1 MEQNDPQLMNGE
13 TIVFQ
18 TKKHWF
24 APVADSWKAVLLIL
38 GSLVLAWLQTSETGG
53 LMGFVNRVLNLLE
66 IVLMLGGI
74 GWIIYNIVAWSSA
87 EYVLTN
93 RRVLGQEGLL
103 RKRQTDSL
111 LTAISDVRMR
121 VTGLGGM
128 LKYGNIQLLTASGEA
143 GVDNFTTVRDAVDF
157 KKAIL
162 EQKIAAENAKG
173 AAPATAAA
181 TATAT
186 GAAPTDAQAALS
198 TLNNLHASGA
208 ITDDEYNAK
217 KAEILAR
224 I

>member
-1 MEQNDPQLMNGE
+1 MEDNDPQLMSGE
-13 TIVFQ
+13 KIVFQ

-38 GSLVLAWLQTSETGG
+38 GSLVLAWLQTEQTTGV
-53 LMGFVNRVLNLLE
+53 MGFVNRVLNLLE
-66 IVLMLGGI
+66 IALMLGGI
-74 GWIIYNIVAWSSA
+74 GLIIYNIVAWSSA

-93 RRVLGQEGLL
+93 RRVVGHEGLI

-111 LTAISDVRMR
+111 LSAISDVRLR
-121 VTGLGGM
+121 ITGLGGM
-128 LKYGNIQLLTASGEA
+128 LKYGNIQLMTASGEA
-143 GVDNFTTVRDAVDF
+143 GTDNFTTVVNADGF

-162 EQKIAAENAKG
+162 EQKIAAEDAKAG
-173 AAPATAAA
+173 APAMAAA
-181 TATAT
+181 TPVA
-186 GAAPTDAQAALS
+186 GAGASPDAQAALS

-217 KAEILAR
+217 KAEVLAR